1 MVTTGKI
8 VREFKGYDNKDQ
20 RVMRMDSI
28 LDRWI
33 LLGDGANIK
42 IWDITKDSEEV
53 PTILALG
60 ERNVR
65 PLLTPS
71 PSSPLE

>member
-1 MVTTGKI
+1 
-8 VREFKGYDNKDQ
+8 
-20 RVMRMDSI
+20 MRMDSI

-53 PTILALG
+53 PTILWEEG
-60 ERNVR
+60 KRVR
-65 PLLTPS
+65 CSPHPPLK
-71 PSSPLE
+71 

>member
-1 MVTTGKI
+1 VEWVVTTGKI

-20 RVMRMDSI
+20 RIMRMDSI

-53 PTILALG
+53 PTILWEEG
-60 ERNVR
+60 KRVR
-65 PLLTPS
+65 CSPHPPLK
-71 PSSPLE
+71 